1 MFTSSV
7 MKEEN
12 CNRSSKIGKSDV
24 KGTEVRFKADPE
36 IFKETTVYDY
46 SVLERRLREQ
56 AFLNAGVHIELRDER
71 DLENIIQNNFVYEG
85 GIKSFVEYIHKKRS
99 LEVIHPDV
107 IYFASRNADDTIAV
121 EIALQYNESY
131 NENLLTLQT
140 TFIQPTAVLMKKASK
155 EHSPML

>member
-1 MFTSSV
+1 ML
-7 MKEEN
+7 
-12 CNRSSKIGKSDV
+12 R
-24 KGTEVRFKADPE
+24 VRKYALKPTPK

-99 LEVIHPDV
+99 LEVIHT
-107 IYFASRNADDTIAV
+107 RC
-121 EIALQYNESY
+121 
-131 NENLLTLQT
+131 NLLC
-140 TFIQPTAVLMKKASK
+140 IKKRR
-155 EHSPML
+155 